1 MPTALIVEDEP
12 AANHLLSMLVQ
23 LRGYATDSAFSG
35 GEAIEKAGGVHPD
48 LVFLDLMLPDINGY
62 EVCEAIKGRR
72 STTDIPV
79 VMVTARVAGENWVQ
93 GFRAGA
99 SEYIAKPYTPDQIFG
114 ALAQAETWRRRVEDL
129 DHDGSLALDAREDVA
144 HLRHANELRSM
155 LLERT
160 RLEED
165 AINRL
170 ATALAEILQRGVDWG
185 RANGRGLVAD
195 LSFRV
200 EPRRFSLTLRDKS
213 GWLAEDDPRHDGLAR
228 AIAGAGFDDVDL
240 RPGREVHLTRTL
252 PDS

>member
-12 AANHLLSMLVQ
+12 AANQLLSMLVQ
-23 LRGYATDSAFSG
+23 LRGYSTDSAFSG

-79 VMVTARVAGENWVQ
+79 VMVTARVAGENRVQ

-114 ALAQAETWRRRVEDL
+114 ALAQADAWRRRVEDL
-129 DHDGSLALDAREDVA
+129 DHGGSLVLDAREDVA
-144 HLRHANELRSM
+144 HFRQANDLRSV
-155 LLERT
+155 LLERS
-160 RLEED
+160 RLDED
-165 AINRL
+165 SVNRL
-170 ATALAEILQRGVDWG
+170 AAALAEILQRGVEWG
-185 RANGRGLVAD
+185 RRHGRTRVAE

-200 EPRRFSLTLRDKS
+200 EPLKFSLTLRDDS
-213 GWLAEDDPRHDGLAR
+213 GWLADDDPRQDGLAR
-228 AIAGAGFDDVDL
+228 AIAEGGFDEVDM
-240 RPGREVHLTRTL
+240 RPGRELWLARSL
-252 PDS
+252 PGV